1 VCAWMPTVQSFVM
14 MMPGAADGLVST
26 EGWALYLPRTY
37 WEEQRPVEH
46 WRAITGPSIGYPR
59 GSATGNG
66 LALLAVGGNLYDMFA
81 SSSRKSWRW
90 VSKEFGG
97 GQPGPDRVFYHLEL
111 VPDRGIKEVRF
122 REDRG
127 SWATPP
133 APTSNDGRRRYV
145 VNSDAYPP
153 WKGVTRF
160 QFEMKG
166 DGDVVRAASLLF
178 RPRTQSS

>member
-1 VCAWMPTVQSFVM
+1 MT
-14 MMPGAADGLVST
+14 L
-26 EGWALYLPRTY
+26 
-37 WEEQRPVEH
+37 
-46 WRAITGPSIGYPR
+46 IGI
-59 GSATGNG
+59 
-66 LALLAVGGNLYDMFA
+66 GGRLYDMFA

-97 GQPGPDRVFYHLEL
+97 NQPGPDRVFYHLEL
-111 VPDRGIKEVRF
+111 VPDRAIEKVRY

-127 SWATPP
+127 SWATPLP
-133 APTSNDGRRRYV
+133 PTSNDGRQRYL
-145 VNSDAYPP
+145 VNSKASPP

-166 DGDVVRAASLLF
+166 DGDVVRAASLVF